1 MMDGSLVFEI
11 LLLLV
16 ISAAGLA
23 VFEWLRLPAIVGFL
37 VVGAL
42 AGPGGLQLVDEPE
55 RVRSLAELGV
65 VFLLFEIGLELP
77 LERLRSL
84 WRTALIAG
92 GAQVAITVVLV
103 AAAASALG
111 VGTSAALLL
120 GGIIAM
126 SSTAL
131 AMRLL
136 VEQGSVDAPHGR
148 LAVSIL
154 VLQDLAIVLFLLAIP
169 LLTEA
174 GGTLREIGLAVL
186 RMGVALGAMLLVTR
200 GVVPRVLDRAAR
212 MRSYDLFSLL
222 ALIVVLGSAFL
233 AEMLGLT
240 LAVGAFLAG
249 VAATASPYSHQLFSE
264 VVPLRGVLI
273 GLFFTAVGMLFEPSV
288 LVANPGGVVAYLSA
302 AILLKGAIIAAV
314 GITLAR
320 ESPRSSLLAAAALAQ
335 TGEFSFVLAESARA
349 SNLLDPEL
357 HQVVIAGSILSLLAT
372 PLLLRAAPAVLDR
385 LSDLVSRSAESP
397 PEDEDL
403 PSDRVIIIGFGH
415 AGQTVA
421 RTLRSLDIPYEIAE
435 ANARGVEAARER
447 GEPIVFADATR
458 PPALQRLGIHRARLV
473 VVAISD
479 PLATRRIV
487 SRIAT
492 MAPQTQ
498 VVARTRYVQEIDQ
511 LEQAGA
517 ASVIAEEYEGAIE
530 LVARTL
536 AAFSVPAPGVR
547 NFTDALR
554 EEGYGAIRTNAALPI
569 DPWLLE
575 LLDQVETHWVDVPPR
590 FARDVSLKDLDIRA
604 RTGASVLVIEHRGT
618 AIANPGPDQTVAES
632 DRLLVLGDQSA
643 LARLTQLL
651 DAPEGA

>member
-16 ISAAGLA
+16 ISAVGLA

-55 RVRSLAELGV
+55 RVRALAELGV

-169 LLTEA
+169 LLSEA

-385 LSDLVSRSAESP
+385 LSDLVGRSAGSP
-397 PEDEDL
+397 PEDENL

-421 RTLRSLDIPYEIAE
+421 RTLRSLDISYEIAE

-458 PPALQRLGIHRARLV
+458 PPVLQRLGIHRAKLV

-575 LLDQVETHWVDVPPR
+575 LLDQMETHWVDVPPR

-632 DRLLVLGDQSA
+632 DRLLVLGNQSA

>member
-1 MMDGSLVFEI
+1 MIDPVLLFEL

-16 ISAAGLA
+16 ISAVGLA
-23 VFEWLRLPAIVGFL
+23 LFESLRLPAIVGFL

-77 LERLRSL
+77 LERMRTL

-92 GAQVAITVVLV
+92 GAQVALTVVVV
-103 AAAASALG
+103 AAGASALG
-111 VGTSAALLL
+111 VDAPAALVL

-136 VEQGSVDAPHGR
+136 VDQGSVDAPHGR
-148 LAVSIL
+148 LAVAIL

-169 LLTEA
+169 LLSEA
-174 GGTLREIGLAVL
+174 GGTLREIGLAIA

-212 MRSYDLFSLL
+212 LQSYDLFSLL

-273 GLFFTAVGMLFEPSV
+273 GLFFTAVGMLFEPTV
-288 LVANPGGVVAYLSA
+288 LLENPGGVLAYVAA
-302 AILLKGAIIAAV
+302 AMLLKGAIIV
-314 GITLAR
+314 GVGTGLAR
-320 ESPRSSLLAAAALAQ
+320 EGRRSSLLAAAALAQ
-335 TGEFSFVLAESARA
+335 TGEFSFVLAESARV
-349 SNLLDPEL
+349 SGLLDPAL

-372 PLLLRAAPAVLDR
+372 PFLLRAAPALIDR
-385 LSDLVSRSAESP
+385 LSDLTGHSTDTTAGEGDVP
-397 PEDEDL
+397 P
-403 PSDRVIIIGFGH
+403 DRVIIIGFGH

-458 PPALQRLGIHRARLV
+458 PQALQRLGVAQARV
-473 VVAISD
+473 VVIAISD

-487 SRIAT
+487 SRIEA
-492 MAPQTQ
+492 MAPQTR
-498 VVARTRYVQEIDQ
+498 VIARTRYVQEVDL
-511 LEQAGA
+511 LERAGA
-517 ASVIAEEYEGAIE
+517 AAVIAEEYEGAVE

-536 AAFSVPAPGVR
+536 GAFPIPSAAVR

-569 DPWLLE
+569 DPWLVE
-575 LLDQVETHWVDVPPR
+575 LLDQVETDWVEVPGAFPP
-590 FARDVSLKDLDIRA
+590 DLSLGDLDVRA
-604 RTGASVLVIEHRGT
+604 QTGASILAIERHGAT
-618 AIANPGPDQTVAES
+618 IPNPGPDQLVGPS
-632 DRLLVLGDQSA
+632 DRVLVLGDSSA
-643 LARLTQLL
+643 LARLAQLL
-651 DAPEGA
+651 SDPQRH